1 MEKNTNKKSAS
12 ALIGAAFLMAT
23 SAIGPGFLTQ
33 TGQFTGSLKGSFG
46 FVILVSVILAAIV
59 QLNVWRVLC
68 VSGMRGQDVANKV
81 LPGLGYVIAF
91 LVVAGG
97 LVFNIGNVGGGA
109 LGFNTLLGIPTTYGC
124 FLAGAIAIGVFLY
137 KNALDAMDTLTK
149 ILGGLM
155 IVVIFVVILIVKPPV
170 GMAVKETF
178 APTASMDDIFPAI
191 LTLLGGTVGGYIT
204 FAGAHRLIDAGITK
218 EENLKEINK
227 SSVMGIGIATIVRIL
242 LFLAILG
249 VVVETA
255 TSPATTLDAS
265 NPAADAFLQGAGQL
279 GYRFFGLV
287 LLCAAIT
294 SIIGCAYTS
303 VSFLKTFSKTIA
315 NNEKWFIVGFIALST
330 VVMALI
336 GQPATL
342 LVLAGALNGL
352 ILPITLGVCLIASQK
367 KSIMG
372 ENYKHP
378 KVLLILGIIVV
389 IISAYLGITSLG
401 KLSALFA

>member
-33 TGQFTGSLKGSFG
+33 TGQFTGNLKGSFG

-109 LGFNTLLGIPTTYGC
+109 LGFNSLLGIPTTYGC
-124 FLAGAIAIGVFLY
+124 FLAGAIAICVFLY

-149 ILGGLM
+149 ILGGIM

-178 APTASMDDIFPAI
+178 VPTAPMDSIFPAI

-204 FAGAHRLIDAGITK
+204 FAGAHRLIDAGITT

-265 NPAADAFLQGAGQL
+265 NPAADAFLQGAGQI

-287 LLCAAIT
+287 LLCAAVT

-378 KVLLILGIIVV
+378 IVLLILGIIVV
-389 IISAYLGITSLG
+389 VISAYLGITSLG
-401 KLSALFA
+401 KLSALFG